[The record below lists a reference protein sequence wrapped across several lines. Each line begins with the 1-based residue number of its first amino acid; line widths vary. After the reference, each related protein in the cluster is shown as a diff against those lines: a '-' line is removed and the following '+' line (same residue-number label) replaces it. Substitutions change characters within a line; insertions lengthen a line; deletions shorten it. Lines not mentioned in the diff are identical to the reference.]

1 MKVKVNEKEEYEFP
15 KLMISDL
22 GQIILAYSESEDGKL
37 LSGVL
42 LVSNGYSINGCYTE
56 RWCADS
62 FKDFNGSV
70 EISN

>member
-1 MKVKVNEKEEYEFP
+1 MKVKVNEKEKSEFP

-42 LVSNGYSINGCYTE
+42 LVSNGYSIGRCYSET
-56 RWCADS
+56 WAAHL